1 MANKQSLEDRMKQ
14 NYEKRSDISLTRRTP
29 VVIRI
34 DGKAFHTFTRKFAK
48 PYDEVF
54 HKAMNATLE
63 YLCKHIQGCS
73 FGYTQSDEISLL
85 LTDYDTLDTDAWFDY
100 RIQKMCSIAASMAT
114 MVFNKQFQKY
124 AEEYINEC
132 SEAWHNSPEEISLTN
147 AYLNAI
153 DAGAMFDARCFNIPK
168 EEVCNYFISRQ
179 QDATRN
185 AIQMLGQKYF
195 SPKELNRKSGSDIQ
209 EMLFQQHQINFNDYP
224 VEFKRGVCCFRYA
237 ECVGE
242 VCSFS
247 LDETPSE
254 KMYKMSWTLDKN
266 APIFTQDREYVE
278 RCV

>member
-1 MANKQSLEDRMKQ
+1 
-14 NYEKRSDISLTRRTP
+14 
-29 VVIRI
+29 
-34 DGKAFHTFTRKFAK
+34 
-48 PYDEVF
+48 
-54 HKAMNATLE
+54 
-63 YLCKHIQGCS
+63 
-73 FGYTQSDEISLL
+73 
-85 LTDYDTLDTDAWFDY
+85 
-100 RIQKMCSIAASMAT
+100 
-114 MVFNKQFQKY
+114 
-124 AEEYINEC
+124 
-132 SEAWHNSPEEISLTN
+132 
-147 AYLNAI
+147 
-153 DAGAMFDARCFNIPK
+153 MFDARCFNIPK

-185 AIQMLGQKYF
+185 AVQMLGQKYF
-195 SPKELNRKSGSDIQ
+195 SPKELNRKSCSDIQ

-278 RCV
+278 RLV